1 MNPISPFPTT
11 GYYGPAYFCD
21 REIETQNIL
30 SMLKS
35 GESCLLLGIRRLGK
49 TALIRHVLGKLPKD
63 WIGIYLDILHTENE
77 KDFLNSLA
85 SGLLQSIPEKSP
97 TGKKVWNFIKS
108 LRPTLNFD
116 VLTGIPQ
123 VGLDIKDTPRQVK
136 DIFQFLVQQEI
147 PIVVAID
154 EFQQI
159 GNYPEKNTDS
169 WLRGL
174 VQSLS
179 NVRFIFAG
187 SQQHILSSMFTEPGR
202 PFFKSAS
209 PLKIKK
215 IDKQVY
221 AKFIE
226 KKFVTNNR
234 IISPEIIHQML
245 EWTMC
250 HTYYVQ
256 LLCNRVFTN
265 GEKFIKEQFWQ
276 QEANRILQEQ
286 EPFFFHYRSLLTTQQ
301 WKLLKAIAIEKKV
314 FEPTSKYFI
323 SNHQLGSPATV
334 LRSLEALQSK
344 ELVYQDYEKDGK
356 VYYGLY
362 DVLFQRWMDR
372 QI

>member
-1 MNPISPFPTT
+1 MHPTSPFPTT
-11 GYYGPAYFCD
+11 GYYGPKYFCD

-30 SMLKS
+30 SMLTG

-49 TALIRHVLGKLPKD
+49 TALIRHVMGKLPKG
-63 WIGIYLDILHTENE
+63 WTGIYLDILHTENE
-77 KDFLNSLA
+77 KEFLNSLA

-97 TGKKVWNFIKS
+97 FGKNVWNFIKS
-108 LRPTLNFD
+108 LRPTISFD
-116 VLTGIPQ
+116 ALSGIPQ
-123 VGLDIKDTPRQVK
+123 VGLDVKDTPKQVK
-136 DIFQFLVQQEI
+136 DIFQFLVQQDI

-159 GNYPEKNTDS
+159 GNYPGKNTDA

-174 VQSLS
+174 IQSLP

-209 PLKIKK
+209 PLKIEK
-215 IDKQVY
+215 IDQQAY

-226 KKFVTNNR
+226 EKFADEGR
-234 IISPEIIHQML
+234 SISPSIIYQML
-245 EWTMC
+245 DWTMC

-256 LLCNRVFTN
+256 LLCNRVFQT
-265 GEKFIKEQFWQ
+265 GKKFIEEQLWH

-286 EPFFFHYRSLLTTQQ
+286 EPFFFHYRSLLTIQQ
-301 WKLLKAIAIEKKV
+301 WKLLKAIALEKEV
-314 FEPTSKYFI
+314 IEPTSKAFV
-323 SNHQLGSPATV
+323 SSHNLGSPSTV

-344 ELVYQDYEKDGK
+344 ELIYKEYKKNGMAF
-356 VYYGLY
+356 YGVY

-372 QI
+372 QV